1 MSDLLRVGIVGAG
14 MIGGCHSRAYAATP
28 GVEVAG
34 VCDRR
39 EQKAEALA
47 ATTGAAVAADLDG
60 LLDLGVDVVSVCTPP
75 DSHVDLALRA
85 LDAGCHVMC
94 EKPVA
99 LGLDDARLLLA
110 AAGNAEAGGRVV
122 AIGHVSRFEPDHAAA
137 RQLVAD
143 GAIGRVAMM
152 AHSITSP
159 FPAWSEGGWLADPER
174 SGGPLLDLA
183 VHSFDYL
190 AWVSG
195 ARAVRVHAVAG
206 DTPVGPATY
215 ALATVRYDNGAMA
228 QVQTSWANPASRGFR
243 LDCQLVGTE
252 GRLSWDYG
260 SITTGRLHRDD
271 GSGEV
276 FDPLG
281 ERGYAAELAAFTEA
295 ARAGGPSPVPVEAG
309 YEALRTALA
318 ARRSLVTGQP
328 VDLTTWEVA

>member
-34 VCDRR
+34 IWDRR
-39 EQKAEALA
+39 GPKAEALA
-47 ATTGAAVAADLDG
+47 ATTGATVVADLDA
-60 LLDLGVDVVSVCTPP
+60 LLDLGIDVVSVCTPP
-75 DSHVDLALRA
+75 DSHVSIALQA

-99 LGLDDARLLLA
+99 LDLDDARRLRA
-110 AAGNAEAGGRVV
+110 AARDAEAAGQVV
-122 AIGHVSRFEPDHAAA
+122 AIGHVSRFEADHAAA
-137 RQLVAD
+137 RRLVAD
-143 GAIGRVAMM
+143 GLIGQVAMM
-152 AHSITSP
+152 SHSITTP
-159 FPAWSEGGWLADPER
+159 FPAWSEDGWLADPSR

-195 ARAVRVHAVAG
+195 GPAVRVHAVAG
-206 DTPVGPATY
+206 DTPVGPDTY
-215 ALATVRYDNGAMA
+215 ALVTVRYENQAMG
-228 QVQTSWANPASRGFR
+228 QVQVSWANPASRGFR
-243 LDCQLVGTE
+243 LACELVGTQ

-260 SITTGRLHRDD
+260 SISTGELHRSD
-271 GSGEV
+271 GSSEV

-281 ERGYAAELAAFTEA
+281 ERGYAAELSAFTEA

-309 YEALRTALA
+309 YQALRTALA
-318 ARRSLVTGQP
+318 ARRSLDTGQP
-328 VDLTTWEVA
+328 VDLTSWEVA